1 MERLSSAMPD
11 PPAAGELTGRVP
23 GWLSRSEWEDVL
35 DAARRLA
42 VAYLGELQHAPVSKH
57 ASADDMSARFDMPLP
72 VTGCPP
78 RDAVEEWF
86 ARAEAGIVRSSG
98 PRYFGFVTGGATPAA
113 LAGDWLAS
121 ALDQN
126 PATWLLSPAGT
137 QTELVVIRWLL
148 ELFHLPLSWSGT
160 VTTGATMANLSGLAA
175 ARQWA
180 SLQLG
185 FDAARDGLGGY
196 PVMPVISST
205 EAHQSA
211 IKALGILGLGRNS
224 RTVIPSHD
232 GVIDLAAFD
241 RALAATSGPAIVIA
255 NAGEVNTGA
264 FDPIR
269 AMAESCAAHKGGAWL
284 HVDGAFGLYAALSPA
299 HRPLL
304 DGIDLA
310 DSVASDAHKWLN
322 VPYDCG
328 LVFVRDPAYLRGA
341 FSIAA
346 AYLGGEQSSAVWNAL
361 DFSAEN
367 SRRFRAL
374 SVWCALRSAGR
385 SGYREIVERS
395 ISNAAAFGHWVTT
408 QPNLELMAP
417 VHLNIVCFRV
427 RHGTNSAGADDMLNA
442 KLVESIQTGGI
453 AYVSGTRWRDCL
465 AIRAA
470 FDNWA
475 TTTEDVVALQQA
487 VAGAVARLLTDS
499 DWLPRL

>member
-1 MERLSSAMPD
+1 
-11 PPAAGELTGRVP
+11 
-23 GWLSRSEWEDVL
+23 
-35 DAARRLA
+35 
-42 VAYLGELQHAPVSKH
+42 
-57 ASADDMSARFDMPLP
+57 
-72 VTGCPP
+72 
-78 RDAVEEWF
+78 
-86 ARAEAGIVRSSG
+86 
-98 PRYFGFVTGGATPAA
+98 
-113 LAGDWLAS
+113 
-121 ALDQN
+121 
-126 PATWLLSPAGT
+126 
-137 QTELVVIRWLL
+137 LL
-148 ELFHLPLSWSGT
+148 ELFNLPFSWSGT

-185 FDAARDGLGGY
+185 FDAARDGLGGH
-196 PVMPVISST
+196 PSIPVISST

-224 RTVIPSHD
+224 LTLIPSRD

-241 RALAATSGPAIVIA
+241 RALEATSGPAIVIA

-269 AMAESCAAHKGGAWL
+269 EMAQSCAAHTAGAWL

-341 FSIAA
+341 FSTAA
-346 AYLGGEQSSAVWNAL
+346 AYLSGDHSSPVWNAL

-385 SGYREIVERS
+385 SGYQEIVQQS
-395 ISNAAAFGHWVTT
+395 IRNAAAFGHWVTT

-417 VHLNIVCFRV
+417 VHLNIVCFRA
-427 RHGTNSAGADDMLNA
+427 RHGTNGAGADDMLNA
-442 KLVESIQTGGI
+442 RLVDSIQAGGV
-453 AYVSGTRWRDCL
+453 AYVSGTRWRGC
-465 AIRAA
+465 AVVRAA

-475 TTTEDVVALQQA
+475 TTSEDVVALQHA
-487 VAGAVARLLTDS
+487 VGGAVARLLTDS
-499 DWLPRL
+499 DSLPHL